1 MKNDIAYILNNG
13 GKINIFSAGAAESEN
28 LNFKLQEENNLLR
41 NQLKVA
47 KDNLAELKEVI
58 GTLESEKS
66 TLISTITILQ
76 GNDLKL
82 IQEEA
87 YNCTAVGTTT
97 EAVTPSEAVTQTS
110 ISVVRPAKTTN
121 QNGKKNQSQMKNQK
135 GNGNRKDKKK
145 EQEHGPQNT
154 LLESR
159 NSRPGTIQSAI

>member
-66 TLISTITILQ
+66 TLISTIRILRR
-76 GNDLKL
+76 NDLKL
-82 IQEEA
+82 SQEEA
-87 YNCTAVGTTT
+87 YNLRPLGQQQKLSRHQKQSRKQVSLLLGLQRQPIKTAKRTR
-97 EAVTPSEAVTQTS
+97 A
-110 ISVVRPAKTTN
+110 R
-121 QNGKKNQSQMKNQK
+121 
-135 GNGNRKDKKK
+135 
-145 EQEHGPQNT
+145 
-154 LLESR
+154 
-159 NSRPGTIQSAI
+159 